1 MKRLA
6 GIIITM
12 MFLGTTSIVKAQQ
25 SDNEMV
31 TGKVETEQQQ
41 PAPFATVLL
50 LKAKDSTVF
59 KSIISNEQG
68 QYKFSHIIPG
78 KYKVQATTV
87 GKNSPCSAPFVIK
100 ENAAGY
106 EVPVLTLKE
115 ESLQLQS
122 VAVTAQKPLI
132 EQKVDRMVVNVE
144 GSIIATGN
152 NVLEVLQKVPGVQV
166 DQNDNISLK
175 GKSGVLVMIDDKP
188 TYLSADQLAS
198 MLRSMNSNQLSQ
210 IEVMTNPPAK
220 YDAAG
225 TAGIIN
231 IKLKKNANEG
241 INGSISGGYSIG
253 IHSQYNGGLNMNYK
267 KGKVN
272 VYANFNSYDGKNG
285 RVFNLTRDFI
295 DVASGKPYLYMQQS
309 NPQKNSY
316 AYQGIKTGIDY
327 DITGKQTLGFMFNG
341 GFQNNKHNQSGP
353 INFLDAN
360 RNLDSS
366 VYSIAQSNQHWHS
379 LTYELN
385 YKWKID
391 TSGQELS
398 AVADY
403 STFNS
408 RINQF
413 LTTDFLN
420 NAGTPNASA
429 QYQRGL
435 LPSDISIKAMK
446 IDYVLPLK
454 GNAKFSAGLKSSFV
468 TSDNNV
474 MYDNSLDQINWINDT
489 SSNNHFIYK
498 ENINAAYINL
508 NKDFK
513 KGWSLQAGLRGEQTV
528 SNADQITSD
537 SVVKRNYFQL
547 FPTVFIRKNF
557 NDNNSLGFSYSRRID
572 RPDYQDLNPFKYV
585 IDQFTYGQGN
595 SFLQP
600 QFTNSFEV
608 NYTYKKYIATLNYS
622 HTSDVI
628 SRVIVQD
635 TVTHIGYETSE
646 NLSKQDNVSL
656 SFSIPLQVVKWW
668 SSNNYLNIYYSKF
681 VGIVNNAAYNLGNTS
696 YNFNSQNTFNLPW
709 NFKAELDGYYNAK
722 ALNTV
727 WRSHPQYS
735 VSAGLQKS
743 FWDNK
748 ANIKLNVNDIF
759 NTQNFTADL
768 YYSDIQMHLHNK
780 WESRKVALTFTYNF
794 GNKNLKIHQHDD
806 SGSSDEQNRI
816 SK

>member
-1 MKRLA
+1 MKKLI
-6 GIIITM
+6 GFITM
-12 MFLGTTSIVKAQQ
+12 IAFAGNLFSQNIDNQSINGKVINEQNEPVTYATVILLNEKDSSVYKTTFADDKGSYKFQHIVSGKYVVKAN
-25 SDNEMV
+25 SI
-31 TGKVETEQQQ
+31 GKEPQTTT
-41 PAPFATVLL
+41 PFNINGNTNSLEIP
-50 LKAKDSTVF
+50 D
-59 KSIISNEQG
+59 IIL
-68 QYKFSHIIPG
+68 
-78 KYKVQATTV
+78 
-87 GKNSPCSAPFVIK
+87 K
-100 ENAAGY
+100 ENAQQ
-106 EVPVLTLKE
+106 LKG
-115 ESLQLQS
+115 
-122 VAVTAQKPLI
+122 VTVSAQKPLI

-152 NVLEVLQKVPGVQV
+152 NVLEVLQKIPGVQV

-241 INGSISGGYSIG
+241 INGSINGGYSIG
-253 IHSQYNGGLNMNYK
+253 IHSQYNGGVNMNYK

-295 DVASGKPYLYMQQS
+295 DVTNGKPYLYMQQS
-309 NPQKNSY
+309 NPNEHTY
-316 AYQGIKTGIDY
+316 TYQGIKTGIDY
-327 DITGKQTLGFMFNG
+327 DINDKQTLGFMFNG
-341 GFQNNKHNQSGP
+341 GYQTNKNIQAGP
-353 INFLDAN
+353 INFLDAD
-360 RNLDSS
+360 RQQDSS
-366 VYSIAQSNQHWHS
+366 VYSIAQNNQRWHS

-403 STFNS
+403 SSFDS
-408 RINQF
+408 RTRQF
-413 LTTDFLN
+413 LTTDFLDKTG
-420 NAGTPNASA
+420 APNAPT
-429 QYQRGL
+429 QYQRGQ
-435 LPSDISIKAMK
+435 LPSDISIKAVK

-474 MYDNSLDQINWINDT
+474 VYDNSSDQINWVADI

-498 ENINAAYINL
+498 ENINAAYLNF

-513 KGWSLQAGLRGEQTV
+513 KGWSLQAGLRGEQTI
-528 SNADQITSD
+528 SNADQVTSD
-537 SVVKRNYFQL
+537 SIVKRNYFQL

-557 NDNNSLGFSYSRRID
+557 NDNNSIGLSYSRRID

-600 QFTNSFEV
+600 QFTNSFEI

-646 NLSKQDNVSL
+646 NLSKQDNISL
-656 SFSIPLQVVKWW
+656 SFSIPLQVAKWW

-681 VGIVNNAAYNLGNTS
+681 IGIVNNAAYNLGNTS

-709 NFKAELDGYYNAK
+709 NLKAELDGYYNAK

-743 FWDNK
+743 LWDNK

-759 NTQNFTADL
+759 NTQSFTADL